1 LILERVL
8 LDDRLSNTTTGNKPF
23 SIQQFANDTAG
34 LLDALVIE
42 KADVLGFSLG
52 SLVAQQ
58 LAVMH
63 PEKINRLILVAASCG
78 GKESI
83 PQVLKF

>member
-1 LILERVL
+1 MVSG
-8 LDDRLSNTTTGNKPF
+8 DF
-23 SIQQFANDTAG
+23 SIHQFANDTAG
-34 LLDALVIE
+34 LLDALNIE

-52 SLVAQQ
+52 SHVAQQ

-63 PEKINRLILVAASCG
+63 TEKINRLILIAASCG

-83 PQVLKF
+83 PLQVLKF